1 MKSFCL
7 LSMAFLIVVNAELSA
22 SAQRNVTLASN
33 AALRYWAAFSV
44 MQDSE
49 ISAQQAKKL
58 NAVLDGRAP
67 YDDSIYG
74 SLVQKNE
81 LALKLM
87 ASGTAVP
94 TCDWG
99 LDYSLGENVPVE
111 YARKGLVLGRLNVIY
126 VFHLLVTGNKLGAI
140 DALAAGLRFSHDIAN
155 GGSLFATLAAKDLL
169 VSHLRAIEFALHTSG
184 VSAGQRQ
191 RLQTVLS
198 QLGPEVLDWQ
208 GATRRDLEALRGRY
222 AGNPQA
228 SAALTQII
236 AAYASFLRDP
246 SKREGLQQA
255 IKGAPPEVGNLIP
268 SSKRVLQQ
276 KQELSDALTQL
287 RSELH
292 G

>member
-7 LSMAFLIVVNAELSA
+7 LTMAFLIVAIAELSA
-22 SAQRNVTLASN
+22 SAQPDGTLANN

-49 ISAQQAKKL
+49 ISARQAKNM
-58 NAVLDGRAP
+58 NAILDGTAP

-87 ASGTAVP
+87 VSGTTVP

-111 YARKGLVLGRLNVIY
+111 YARKGLVLGRLNVMY
-126 VFHLLVTGNKLGAI
+126 AFHLLATGRKVGAVK
-140 DALAAGLRFSHDIAN
+140 ALAAGLRFSHDIAN
-155 GGSLFATLAAKDLL
+155 GGSLFATLAAKDLM

-184 VSAGQRQ
+184 LSAGQRQ
-191 RLQTVLS
+191 RLLTVLA
-198 QLGPEVLDWQ
+198 QLGPEALDWQ

-236 AAYASFLRDP
+236 VAYASFLRDP
-246 SKREGLQQA
+246 SKSEALQQA
-255 IKGAPPEVGNLIP
+255 IKGAPREVGNLIP
-268 SSKRVLQQ
+268 SAKRVLQQ
-276 KQELSDALTQL
+276 KHELSDTLTQL
-287 RSELH
+287 RSELQ